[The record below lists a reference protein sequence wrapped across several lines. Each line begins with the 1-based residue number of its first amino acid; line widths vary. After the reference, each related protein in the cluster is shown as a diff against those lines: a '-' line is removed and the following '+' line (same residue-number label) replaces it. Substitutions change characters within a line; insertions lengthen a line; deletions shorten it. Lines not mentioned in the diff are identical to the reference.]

1 MKKASLVLLLGLTVL
16 SSVALSACNATQGL
30 GKDVQ
35 NTGKDIST
43 SAQDNK

>member
-1 MKKASLVLLLGLTVL
+1 MKAYVYALIALMLSGAVLT
-16 SSVALSACNATQGL
+16 ACDTTEGF

-35 NTGKDIST
+35 NTGKDISQ